1 MARNLFAKLS
11 LEDEN
16 STTTPTEV
24 TAVDVVDAVAATDE
38 VNEVNEAVGEYAAA
52 NDEANELV
60 GVADDAIAQADT
72 VLANPDASETEI
84 AATAAVANEALKLI
98 SRNTGFT
105 RSNFVS
111 TEDITNSPRRA
122 LELAREELVL
132 AREGI
137 INAIANAA
145 KKAVRRVSDG
155 VTKFVNLFVSLDK
168 QVTELISQVEA
179 RPEKSFTLDDYAR
192 ESIARIIY
200 IARKTSGFK
209 NSFDLALKGYSVQVE
224 TAKFIAKE
232 IENFGINAFKNIKD
246 DPAGVM
252 TKFNQTLGS
261 TVYGRLFKSAV
272 DTEITPELEKAA
284 GNKKIIKAALLDP
297 IYRVYL
303 IETDMNGY
311 YIINADSRH
320 TQDIAKLADTFKE
333 ISKTEL
339 LSVLKDTHAKVKDS
353 FGYGKILDK
362 DLDFKA
368 LDQTAEL
375 LISLA
380 VSKGVM
386 SEFTQLVGVLCDVY
400 SYTAYGSYSLL
411 QKAVKGALTA
421 AREAVK
427 SKPADT
433 NM

>member
-16 STTTPTEV
+16 STTVPTEV

-60 GVADDAIAQADT
+60 GIADDAIAQADT

-122 LELAREELVL
+122 LKLAREELVL

-137 INAIANAA
+137 IDAIANAA

-168 QVTELISQVEA
+168 QVTELISQVES

-192 ESIARIIY
+192 ESIARTIY

-232 IENFGINAFKNIKD
+232 IENFGISAFKNIKD

-320 TQDIAKLADTFKE
+320 NQDIAKLADTFKE